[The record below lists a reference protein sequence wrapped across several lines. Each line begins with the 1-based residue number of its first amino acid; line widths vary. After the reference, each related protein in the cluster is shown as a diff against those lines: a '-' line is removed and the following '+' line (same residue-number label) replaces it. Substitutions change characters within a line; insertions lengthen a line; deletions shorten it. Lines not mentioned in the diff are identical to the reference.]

1 MMIKFLDP
9 DGFIYQLLIL
19 LGFKVDVPVSS
30 TYDFIYF
37 VFISLVA
44 LIFLVMFL
52 KMLFVTMLDF
62 FRSVRL

>member
-1 MMIKFLDP
+1 MIKFLDP
-9 DGFIYQLLIL
+9 NGFIYQLLTL
-19 LGFKVDVPVSS
+19 LGFKVDFPVAT

-37 VFISLVA
+37 IFILLVA
-44 LIFLVMFL
+44 LIFLIMFL